1 MANSN
6 PGKLIYDGFI
16 ARGFNPAQ
24 SAALAGNMQQE
35 SSFKP
40 TAWNAASQAG
50 GLMQWRLDR
59 LAGLQ
64 SYATATGRDPA
75 DSNLQ
80 MDYVVHEMTGPEAKN
95 SAAFLKANDVA
106 GANAALKRYVR
117 YGDTEAGN
125 RLQYATNIA
134 NQVRQYDAAGNPVEA
149 QAPPTAPAQLAPAA
163 APAQA
168 APQLPAGND
177 DALLA
182 KYLGGDTGS
191 PAAPA
196 PAQGTAAAAPSAD
209 DALLAKYLGA
219 ADAPK
224 PDAVAAPGRAPSDIA
239 ADPMRRQ
246 SAAAPASPQPGSQS
260 AVPFMD
266 PVNAFAN
273 AAVDAIPIVGPTL
286 TSWGNN
292 VDAGINNLLGF
303 QHETPE
309 DRAKLNANNASS
321 NPLMSGAGTVAGTVV
336 PLMAGGALPGGAR
349 LLGMEG
355 GLATRM
361 AMGGLSGAAISGADT
376 LARGGSATDA
386 GQNALIG
393 GAVGGAV
400 PLVGKVV
407 GAAKDAFLGPSAP
420 KMVANA
426 LVADQNAPAQVNR
439 LLQQTG
445 PGATIADLGPNTQSL
460 AAGMASLPGEPKTIV
475 VNNLKARSADTG
487 NRLTADVA
495 GTIGAGQPVGA
506 LVEQLSAAQKSA
518 ADPLYAAVRDV
529 PVQVTDD
536 LKAVMDTPLGKRAFA
551 KAAELAANDG
561 KVAVPTTATLS
572 PQEIANHVLSG
583 TMSAADGEKLILSGG
598 TTTTAPKLTVGLVDY
613 AKQALDD
620 IASAAKRSGEN
631 NDARQASGMASRL
644 TTATDAQIPAYAHA
658 RDAFAGPAK
667 VKDAIEMGQGI
678 FSKNVSPEDLQ
689 SEMAAMSAS
698 EKDGLLAGAQA
709 AVQKAIG
716 SARTDAAGVKSL
728 FDSDYGKEKLAL
740 LVGKPEADKI
750 AAAIERE
757 RVYSDTSGK
766 AYKNSISSANLAQQ
780 KVINP
785 DLAAIPNKMPP
796 QTAVGALFAGIEK
809 ARGFLTSKYR
819 GAQNV
824 KAANMLT
831 GGPLSPKDAAAV
843 AGSVSPR
850 NALMAPTSVPLALK
864 DASTPQ
870 QNMLMWAMP
879 SDQNKLAAP
888 DRGGPN
894 GPLRITVP
902 GGGNAPVPVNQIPSW
917 EELRAMAHP

>member
-1 MANSN
+1 MANN
-6 PGKLIYDGFI
+6 AGHAIYQGFI

-24 SAALAGNMQQE
+24 SAVLAGNMQQE

-59 LAGLQ
+59 LTGLQ
-64 SYATATGRDPA
+64 SYAAATGRDPGDPNA
-75 DSNLQ
+75 Q

-95 SAAFLKANDVA
+95 SAAFLKATDVA

-125 RLQYATNIA
+125 RLQYAMNIA
-134 NQVRQYDAAGNPVEA
+134 NQVKQFDAAGNPVEA
-149 QAPPTAPAQLAPAA
+149 QAAPATPAQSAAPA

-168 APQLPAGND
+168 APQLPAADGDALLEKYLGGGQPAPSPAAPAAAPSAD
-177 DALLA
+177 DTLLA
-182 KYLGGDTGS
+182 KYLGGTEAPKADA
-191 PAAPA
+191 AAPA
-196 PAQGTAAAAPSAD
+196 PAAAPID
-209 DALLAKYLGA
+209 
-219 ADAPK
+219 
-224 PDAVAAPGRAPSDIA
+224 VT
-239 ADPMRRQ
+239 ADPMRAQ
-246 SAAAPASPQPGSQS
+246 SAQQAPAAANGSQS
-260 AVPFMD
+260 AVPFLD

-273 AAVDAIPIVGPTL
+273 AAVDAIPILGPTL

-292 VDAGINNLLGF
+292 VDAGVNNLLGF
-303 QHETPE
+303 QHETPA
-309 DRAKLNANNASS
+309 DRAKINADNATN

-336 PLMAGGALPGGAR
+336 PLMVGGALPGGAR

-355 GLATRM
+355 GLAMRM
-361 AMGGLSGAAISGADT
+361 AMGTASGGVISGADT
-376 LARGGSATDA
+376 LARGGSPTDA

-400 PLVGKVV
+400 PMVGKVV

-475 VNNLKARSADTG
+475 VNNLKARAADTS

-506 LVEQLSAAQKSA
+506 LVDQLSAAQKAA

-529 PVQVTDD
+529 PVQATDD

-561 KVAVPTTATLS
+561 KVAASTTTTMS
-572 PQEIANHVLSG
+572 PQEIANQVLSG
-583 TMSAADGEKLILSGG
+583 AMSATDGEKLILSGG

-644 TTATDAQIPAYAHA
+644 TTATDSQVPAYAHA

-678 FSKNVSPEDLQ
+678 FSNKVSPEDLQ

-728 FDSDYGKEKLAL
+728 FDSDYGKEKLAI

-843 AGSVSPR
+843 AGSAGPR
-850 NALMAPTSVPLALK
+850 NALMAPASVPLALK
-864 DASTPQ
+864 DGSTPQ

-879 SDQNKLAAP
+879 ADQNKLAP
-888 DRGGPN
+888 SDRGGPN
-894 GPLRITVP
+894 GPLRITVG
-902 GGGNAPVPVNQIPSW
+902 GGGNATIPVDQIPSW